1 MLTTRLASRAR
12 PDSPG
17 PKSRPVRSHCAVRG
31 HRRVCVLTT
40 HIRRFLPAPRLLLS
54 VLAVLVALP
63 VSAVTTEGPLAVVR
77 AGVRH
82 GRGCGAPRLAA
93 PPEPCRRCGRSARQ
107 GPTWVQPT
115 SRLRPAWSW
124 AVPRMAVDHAHTV
137 RAGHGRCAVGPRP
150 RIRPIDLRIVLLFSE
165 YIQIL
170 SKFKNLCRIHL
181 NLENYE
187 TNFVG

>member
-17 PKSRPVRSHCAVRG
+17 PKSHPVRSHCAVRG

-40 HIRRFLPAPRLLLS
+40 HIHRFLPVPRLLLS

-82 GRGCGAPRLAA
+82 GRGCGAPRPAA
-93 PPEPCRRCGRSARQ
+93 PPEPCRHLGSRARRAPWALSPALGPNVGSAHYLT
-107 GPTWVQPT
+107 PPSV
-115 SRLRPAWSW
+115 
-124 AVPRMAVDHAHTV
+124 VV
-137 RAGHGRCAVGPRP
+137 
-150 RIRPIDLRIVLLFSE
+150 
-165 YIQIL
+165 
-170 SKFKNLCRIHL
+170 K
-181 NLENYE
+181 
-187 TNFVG
+187 